1 MSETTTGEDS
11 ESSYFHHEALGAY
24 INQFRLYLHVSI
36 SQLCTDCHFSRRTY
50 YDIKTVRT

>member
-50 YDIKTVRT
+50 YDIKAVRT